1 MSATTTELAVVS
13 VTDEI
18 NDTLAGHDGCRY
30 TSPPQPLRHAR
41 TLACLLLGQPDLDTD
56 DQDQPVVVWRRPIA
70 GGRRTVTITTPTQ
83 TNQNGG

>member
-30 TSPPQPLRHAR
+30 TSPPQPLKHAWR
-41 TLACLLLGQPDLDTD
+41 ACCS
-56 DQDQPVVVWRRPIA
+56 A
-70 GGRRTVTITTPTQ
+70 NPTS
-83 TNQNGG
+83 T